1 MTEGKHLRDAA
12 DAYCVS
18 PAGIVETCQPKV
30 CLGLFTHTQIQMLR
44 LSPSRNIS
52 ALTLLFAGLM
62 SPLGAAPDAKTL
74 QAEAVKDR
82 SLKDR
87 YENLGLLHKDANH
100 PWLQEF
106 WVLGRYHGH
115 HHDTEGSHGDDAGYE
130 SRRVRLGFQ
139 ATMFKDLTLHAQAI
153 SGSDF
158 EPGYN
163 GFTELWAR
171 WHFTDA
177 VNLTV
182 GQQKHRF
189 THDRNVS
196 SRYMSFM
203 ERSMFTNMM
212 GLDYTPAVTL
222 SGRIEKLDYYAGVF
236 SNATGRD
243 MGSAFTE
250 LHSGSS
256 FLAAGTYD
264 LGTLLGADSAQFYG
278 SYLHTELGSG
288 ATNLTRFD
296 SAVSGALILT
306 EGSAA
311 LVTELTAGFGGQRGD
326 AIGLNVQPS
335 YFLTDTLEVVGRY
348 QLATSSHANGLRA
361 QRRYESP
368 AGMLDGDSY
377 QAVTLGLNR
386 YVAGH
391 RLKLMT
397 SVEYAKMDDR
407 DVFTFF
413 AGFRMFFGPH
423 SNAPFPGNKL
433 LKGRW

>member
-1 MTEGKHLRDAA
+1 VRPVT
-12 DAYCVS
+12 
-18 PAGIVETCQPKV
+18 
-30 CLGLFTHTQIQMLR
+30 
-44 LSPSRNIS
+44 PSRSLS

-62 SPLGAAPDAKTL
+62 SPLCAALEAKTL
-74 QAEAVKDR
+74 RAEAVKER

-115 HHDTEGSHGDDAGYE
+115 HYAAEGGHGDDAGYE

-139 ATMFKDLTLHAQAI
+139 ATMLRNLYLHAQAI

-158 EPGYN
+158 EPSYN

-171 WHFTDA
+171 WLFTDA

-203 ERSMFTNMM
+203 ERSMFTNLM

-264 LGTLLGADSAQFYG
+264 LGTFLGADSAHFYG
-278 SYLHTELGSG
+278 SFLHTKLGSG

-306 EGSAA
+306 EGAAA

-326 AIGLNVQPS
+326 AVGLNIQPS
-335 YFLTDTLEVVGRY
+335 YFLTDTFEVVARF
-348 QLATSSHANGLRA
+348 QAASASEANGLRA
-361 QRRYESP
+361 QRSYEAP
-368 AGMLDGDSY
+368 AGMLDGDAY
-377 QAVTLGLNR
+377 RAVTLGLNR
-386 YVAGH
+386 FVAGH
-391 RLKLMT
+391 RLKLMA
-397 SVEYAKMDDR
+397 SVEYAKMNDR
-407 DVFTFF
+407 DVFTFC
-413 AGFRMFFGPH
+413 AGFRVFFGPH
-423 SNAPFPGNKL
+423 HSASLPVNKML
-433 LKGRW
+433 MGLPRKSDRQKWSGRNLHRRARLTI